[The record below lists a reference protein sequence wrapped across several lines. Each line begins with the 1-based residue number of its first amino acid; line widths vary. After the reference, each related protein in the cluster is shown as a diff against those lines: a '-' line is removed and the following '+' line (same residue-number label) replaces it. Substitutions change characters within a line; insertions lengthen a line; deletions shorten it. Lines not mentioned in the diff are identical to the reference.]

1 MERGNAAEE
10 YIASNHHSGNPDKL
24 YECWQNVRRWQMP
37 LLCLPMPCCTAGLWI
52 RARTI
57 LTAKFLKERAE
68 RLVSLKDLG
77 GDPLVYVFT
86 TIMRSPRASA
96 APVEPPYYAEWGSRI
111 FQLGEL
117 EDREDLKEIT
127 RRERKDLKRLRKE
140 IPAEVRADN
149 MKRRA
154 LNIEM
159 TELCCMAWKAG
170 TLITC

>member
-1 MERGNAAEE
+1 
-10 YIASNHHSGNPDKL
+10 
-24 YECWQNVRRWQMP
+24 
-37 LLCLPMPCCTAGLWI
+37 
-52 RARTI
+52 
-57 LTAKFLKERAE
+57 
-68 RLVSLKDLG
+68 
-77 GDPLVYVFT
+77 
-86 TIMRSPRASA
+86 MRSPRASA

-159 TELCCMAWKAG
+159 TELLLHGVESGDFDYM
-170 TLITC
+170 LIGRDDTHSFHRHIRKHAKWAFL